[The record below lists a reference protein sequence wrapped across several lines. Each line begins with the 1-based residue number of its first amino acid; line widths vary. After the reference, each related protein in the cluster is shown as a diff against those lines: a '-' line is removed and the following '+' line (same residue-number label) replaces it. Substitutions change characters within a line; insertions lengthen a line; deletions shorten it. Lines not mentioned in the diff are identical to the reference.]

1 MLDGI
6 ALWERRARGRF
17 EETGYAQHADVD
29 AEKDAERKDNHQARN
44 RVLFPHRF
52 ALSSCTFQV
61 FIGTLFMASKLD
73 TLLKQLL
80 EIRLTLTDDKTK
92 RIIDTIEEIVKYIQ
106 TIQEECIKLLQERTV
121 DDRTVPQ
128 PPFRWDSLR
137 NDRSP
142 FKAPFGPFS
151 D

>member
-1 MLDGI
+1 
-6 ALWERRARGRF
+6 
-17 EETGYAQHADVD
+17 
-29 AEKDAERKDNHQARN
+29 
-44 RVLFPHRF
+44 
-52 ALSSCTFQV
+52 
-61 FIGTLFMASKLD
+61 MASKLD
-73 TLLKQLL
+73 TLLEQLIA
-80 EIRLTLTDDKTK
+80 IRGSLTVESSVESQKKT
-92 RIIDTIEEIVKYIQ
+92 ILVIEEIVHYIQ

-121 DDRTVPQ
+121 DERTVTQ

>member
-1 MLDGI
+1 
-6 ALWERRARGRF
+6 
-17 EETGYAQHADVD
+17 
-29 AEKDAERKDNHQARN
+29 
-44 RVLFPHRF
+44 
-52 ALSSCTFQV
+52 
-61 FIGTLFMASKLD
+61 MASKLD
-73 TLLKQLL
+73 TLLQQLL
-80 EIRLTLTDDKTK
+80 TIRESLAEKTAVEAQK
-92 RIIDTIEEIVKYIQ
+92 KTILVVEEIVHYIQ

-121 DDRTVPQ
+121 DERVVTQ

>member
-1 MLDGI
+1 
-6 ALWERRARGRF
+6 
-17 EETGYAQHADVD
+17 
-29 AEKDAERKDNHQARN
+29 
-44 RVLFPHRF
+44 
-52 ALSSCTFQV
+52 
-61 FIGTLFMASKLD
+61 MASKLD
-73 TLLKQLL
+73 TLLQQLL
-80 EIRLTLTDDKTK
+80 TIRESLSEKTAVEAQK
-92 RIIDTIEEIVKYIQ
+92 KTILVVEDIVHYIQ

-121 DDRTVPQ
+121 DERVVTQ